1 MKNRGVTL
9 IALVVTIV
17 VLLIL
22 AGITIGS
29 ISNHNGVIEKT
40 KETTNNSQRESIIQ
54 KIEAD
59 LYTEKVKTGKTPTK
73 SDLIQLIRDKGYV
86 KEIPEGKDEFI
97 TNDGNYT
104 IKYNEIIGWQED

>member
-1 MKNRGVTL
+1 MKNKGITL

-29 ISNHNGVIEKT
+29 ISNHNGIIEKT
-40 KETTNNSQRESIIQ
+40 KETTQSAQRESIIE

-59 LYTEKVKTGKTPTK
+59 LYTEKVKTGAVPTK
-73 SDLIQLIRDKGYV
+73 NKLKNLIIDKGYAT
-86 KEIPEGKDEFI
+86 EIDDDSFI
-97 TNDGNYT
+97 TKDGNFT
-104 IKYNEIIGWQED
+104 IEYNEIIGWQE